1 MLFVSRSA
9 KIGENVSIIGNVAIL
24 GRSVIGR
31 NTMLLGSIVIGFP
44 KRSSLRGGVASLEEL
59 SEASSGAVIGESC
72 VIRGGTTIYEDVRIG
87 NKVQTG
93 HNVLIRER
101 TTIGNDVVVG
111 TGTIIDGD
119 VVVGDGTSI
128 QSGVYIPIG
137 ARIGKGVF
145 LGPRVVITNDK
156 YPPSSRLVE
165 TVIEDNAVIGANAVL
180 VAGVRVGEGAVVAA
194 GAVVTKDVPPRT
206 VVAGVPARIIGDRD
220 SYELKKR
227 LYERA
232 GK

>member
-1 MLFVSRSA
+1 MVFVSGNAR
-9 KIGENVSIIGNVAIL
+9 IGNNVSMVGDVAVL
-24 GRSVIGR
+24 GKSVIGD
-31 NTMLLGSIVIGFP
+31 NTMLLGAIIVGFP
-44 KRSSLRGGVASLEEL
+44 KRSSIKGAVASFEEL
-59 SEASSGAVIGESC
+59 SSMSSGAVMGEAC
-72 VIRGGTTIYEDVRIG
+72 MIRGGTTIYEDVKIG
-87 NKVQTG
+87 NRVQTG
-93 HNVLIRER
+93 HNVLIREGTR
-101 TTIGNDVVVG
+101 IGDGVVVG

-119 VVVGDGTSI
+119 VVVGDRTSI

-137 ARIGKGVF
+137 ARIGRNVF
-145 LGPRVVITNDK
+145 LGPRAVITNDK

-165 TVIEDNAVIGANAVL
+165 TVIEDDAVIGANAVL

-194 GAVVTKDVPPRT
+194 GAVVTKDVPPKA

-220 SYELKKR
+220 RYELRKR

>member
-1 MLFVSRSA
+1 MVFVSRDA
-9 KIGENVSIIGNVAIL
+9 KIGENVSIIGDVVIL
-24 GRSVIGR
+24 GNSVIGR
-31 NTMLLGSIVIGFP
+31 NTMLLGTIIIGFP
-44 KRSSLRGGVASLEEL
+44 KRSSLKGPVTSFEEL
-59 SEASSGAVIGESC
+59 SGMSNGTIVGESC
-72 VIRGGTTIYEDVRIG
+72 MIRSGTTIYEDVRIG
-87 NKVQTG
+87 NRVQTG

-101 TTIGNDVVVG
+101 TTLGDGVVVG

-119 VVVGDGTSI
+119 AVVGDGTSI

-137 ARIGKGVF
+137 ARIGKNVF

-165 TVIEDNAVIGANAVL
+165 TIIEDNAVIGANAVL

-194 GAVVTKDVPPRT
+194 GAVVTKDVPPRV
-206 VVAGVPARIIGDRD
+206 VVAGVPARVIGDRD